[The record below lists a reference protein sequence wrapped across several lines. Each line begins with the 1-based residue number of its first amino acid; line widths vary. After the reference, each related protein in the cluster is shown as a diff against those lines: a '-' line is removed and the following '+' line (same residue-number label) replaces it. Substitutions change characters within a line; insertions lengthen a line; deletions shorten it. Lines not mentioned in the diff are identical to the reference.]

1 MNQGIFAEE
10 RIFDDNLSK
19 DMTLYKEDTA
29 KSRSPL
35 LNSDLFSFNS
45 QGFILFFFDHKKIF
59 RCFEIGFGD

>member
-45 QGFILFFFDHKKIF
+45 QGFVLLFLNHKRFF
-59 RCFEIGFGD
+59 